1 MMQKPWL
8 ARPFEYKCDHKDCDY
23 AAALY
28 IMHKGRFCAVHG
40 PGIDRTLYMAI
51 KTLRDSGLIGD

>member
-8 ARPFEYKCDHKDCDY
+8 ARPFEHTCDNKDCQY
-23 AAALY
+23 AAVLY
-28 IMHKGRFCAVHG
+28 VEKKGRYCAIHG
-40 PGIDRTLYMAI
+40 PGIDRTLFMAI